1 MDIVDHAT
9 YLADEVDM
17 ELYLRF
23 MKAVD
28 SSFTLLAT
36 EPEMGWR
43 SRIRHPSLK
52 GVRMWRITGFED
64 MLVFYRPRPNGVDIL
79 RIVNGKRN
87 LRKFLR
93 REGLE

>member
-1 MDIVDHAT
+1 
-9 YLADEVDM
+9 
-17 ELYLRF
+17 
-23 MKAVD
+23 
-28 SSFTLLAT
+28 
-36 EPEMGWR
+36 
-43 SRIRHPSLK
+43 
-52 GVRMWRITGFED
+52 MWRITGFED